1 MCPIHARTGI
11 TARAL
16 LLGDR
21 IDTIGLE
28 RNDVLST
35 QPLAFRTGNGGIV
48 TLFRFGVAVLIGM
61 SALEED
67 EVIRQLAGRIIR
79 PAKRREEEFDADRD
93 RCRQG

>member
-1 MCPIHARTGI
+1 MPSRTGI

-35 QPLAFRTGNGGIV
+35 QPLAFRTG
-48 TLFRFGVAVLIGM
+48 
-61 SALEED
+61 
-67 EVIRQLAGRIIR
+67 
-79 PAKRREEEFDADRD
+79 
-93 RCRQG
+93 